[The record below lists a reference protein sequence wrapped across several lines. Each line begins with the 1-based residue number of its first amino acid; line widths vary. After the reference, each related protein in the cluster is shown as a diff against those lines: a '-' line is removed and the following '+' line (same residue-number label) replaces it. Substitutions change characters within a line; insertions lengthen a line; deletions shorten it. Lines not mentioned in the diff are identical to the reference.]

1 MDNESLKELCNEGFF
16 HARLAY
22 EKAKSGTPEE
32 SLAQCFKVLF
42 RLLRDSLDDDTQPIK
57 ID

>member
-1 MDNESLKELCNEGFF
+1 MDSESWKELCNEGFF

-22 EKAKSGTPEE
+22 EKAKSGTSEE

-42 RLLRDSLDDDTQPIK
+42 TLLRDGLDDETYTIK